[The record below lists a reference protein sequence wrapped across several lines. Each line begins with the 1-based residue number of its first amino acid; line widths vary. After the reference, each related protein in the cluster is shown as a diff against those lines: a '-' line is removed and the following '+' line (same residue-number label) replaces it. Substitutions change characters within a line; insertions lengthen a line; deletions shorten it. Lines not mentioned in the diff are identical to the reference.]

1 MTPIL
6 TCDNVTVRFGAN
18 TVLDQLSFQVEPGDY
33 LSVIGKNGS
42 GKSTLIRCLL
52 RLCPLT
58 SGSITTAEDFSP
70 RDIGYL
76 PQQSNIQRDFPAT
89 VEEVVRSGCLGHHKL
104 LPFYTKED
112 KLEAEKNMHRL
123 GICGLR
129 HRSYRTLSGG
139 QQQRVLLA
147 RALCATQKLLLL
159 DEPVTGLDPA
169 VSAEFYD
176 IIRELNQQCNIAI
189 IMVSHDIEKGL
200 KDAKH
205 VLYLDETTQ
214 YFAEIDAF
222 RQSETAKQLY
232 RELQPHAH
240 LRAMTAEAL
249 RSCEAEQGVSHAHL
263 REVTE
268 NG

>member
-1 MTPIL
+1 MTPL
-6 TCDNVTVRFGAN
+6 LNCENLTVRFGTN
-18 TVLDQLSFQVEPGDY
+18 TVLNKLSFQVEHGDY

-52 RLCPLT
+52 QLCPLT
-58 SGSITTAEDFSP
+58 EGSITTSEDF
-70 RDIGYL
+70 RRCDIGYL
-76 PQQSNIQRDFPAT
+76 PQKSGIQKDFPAT
-89 VEEVVRSGCLGHHKL
+89 VEEIVRSGCLSHHKF

-112 KLEAEKNMHRL
+112 KLLAEKNMHRL
-123 GICGLR
+123 DICSLR
-129 HRSYRTLSGG
+129 HRSFRTLSGG

-176 IIRELNQQCNIAI
+176 IIRELNQKDNIAV

-205 VLYLDETTQ
+205 ILYLDETTQ
-214 YFAEIDAF
+214 YFAPITEFQA
-222 RQSETAKQLY
+222 SEYAKQLD
-232 RELQPHAH
+232 
-240 LRAMTAEAL
+240 AEMH
-249 RSCEAEQGVSHAHL
+249 RRAHL
-263 REVTE
+263 REV
-268 NG
+268 